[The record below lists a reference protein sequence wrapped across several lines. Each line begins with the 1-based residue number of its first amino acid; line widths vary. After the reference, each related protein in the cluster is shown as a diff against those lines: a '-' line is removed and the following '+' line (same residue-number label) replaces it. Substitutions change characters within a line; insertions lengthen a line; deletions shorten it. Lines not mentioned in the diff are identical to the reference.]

1 MKRMNVN
8 FSDAYFKM
16 ISSNIKKGL
25 FRQIGKG
32 SGRAV
37 YDLGNGQVVKVAKN
51 NKGIAQNI
59 EEYRVSRIDRSMLF
73 ARIYDISDDYRYL
86 IMDKADSIGDISFV
100 WDYFGVSSNK
110 ELFQVCRLRNISER
124 YNLLIGDFGR
134 AVNWGVIGS
143 KPVIIDYGFTRRVR
157 RKYY

>member
-1 MKRMNVN
+1 
-8 FSDAYFKM
+8 
-16 ISSNIKKGL
+16 
-25 FRQIGKG
+25 
-32 SGRAV
+32 
-37 YDLGNGQVVKVAKN
+37 
-51 NKGIAQNI
+51 
-59 EEYRVSRIDRSMLF
+59 
-73 ARIYDISDDYRYL
+73 
-86 IMDKADSIGDISFV
+86 MDKADSIGDISFV